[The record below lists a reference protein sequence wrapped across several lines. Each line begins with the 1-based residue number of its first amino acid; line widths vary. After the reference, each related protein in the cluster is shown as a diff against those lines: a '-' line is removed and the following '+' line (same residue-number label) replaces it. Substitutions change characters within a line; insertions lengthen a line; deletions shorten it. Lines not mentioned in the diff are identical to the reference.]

1 MDRFRRKIRQKLK
14 ESQKPFEV
22 WYREQAGESAGRS
35 EEGRG
40 AVKVK
45 KRIGSAVWLIAA
57 AVAFIMLVTV
67 VAVALGGRQQTAPQ
81 IPDLTFGEE
90 SVISTK
96 MDEADVSETMADIPP
111 LKKISNVSG
120 RNSYYIVDN
129 SPVMTIISGEMHTQT
144 DFYLITARIIY
155 NNNFIFLDWWE
166 YQDLP
171 NSFTVGDT
179 SIYYKSFGKNDSDMQ
194 VFFATTET
202 DGVLIYWEVSCFQ
215 GQFSE
220 WGQAMFG

>member
-14 ESQKPFEV
+14 GSQKPFEV
-22 WYREQAGESAGRS
+22 WYREQAGEPAGVT

-67 VAVALGGRQQTAPQ
+67 IAVALGGRQQTAPQ

-90 SVISTK
+90 SVVSIE
-96 MDEADVSETMADIPP
+96 MGEADISETLEDVPF
-111 LKKISNVSG
+111 LKKLSNASG

-129 SPVMTIISGEMHTQT
+129 SPVMTMIKGEMQTQT
-144 DFYLITARIIY
+144 DFYLITAKIVY
-155 NNNFIFLDWWE
+155 NKNFIFLDWWE

-171 NSFTVGDT
+171 NSFTAGDT
-179 SIYYKSFGKNDSDMQ
+179 SVYYKSFGKNDSDMQ

-215 GQFSE
+215 GQFCE
-220 WGQAMFG
+220 WAQAMFG

>member
-22 WYREQAGESAGRS
+22 WYREQAGESVGVT

-81 IPDLTFGEE
+81 IPDFTFSDESVRTIKLDEE
-90 SVISTK
+90 SV
-96 MDEADVSETMADIPP
+96 SEIIDDIPSV
-111 LKKISNVSG
+111 KKLSNIIATQCI
-120 RNSYYIVDN
+120 YIVDDTPALTMIN
-129 SPVMTIISGEMHTQT
+129 GEMQTQT
-144 DFYLITARIIY
+144 DFYLITARIIH
-155 NNNFIFLDWWE
+155 NKNFIFLDWWE

-171 NSFTVGDT
+171 NSLTAGDT
-179 SIYYKSFGKNDSDMQ
+179 PIRYKPVGKNDSDMQ

-215 GQFSE
+215 GQFSD

>member
-22 WYREQAGESAGRS
+22 WYREQAEESVGTS

-90 SVISTK
+90 SVVSIE
-96 MDEADVSETMADIPP
+96 MGEADISETLEDVPF
-111 LKKISNVSG
+111 LKKLSNASG
-120 RNSYYIVDN
+120 EKFSYIVDD
-129 SPVMTIISGEMHTQT
+129 SPVMTMINGEMQTQT
-144 DFYLITARIIY
+144 DFYLITARIIH
-155 NNNFIFLDWWE
+155 NKNFIFLDWWE

-215 GQFSE
+215 GKLDD